1 MKEENITLNLNPDGS
16 IPYASE
22 LLHEIPSHAI
32 INKCLTGLG
41 ITYLELHSERDS
53 IVVEPNVPV
62 IVSKCASPTHT
73 GDNLFG
79 VYAKV
84 TVDNIVNYVKTSQ
97 KKGQKLKIITT
108 PESLHKV
115 IEALHLCRLSPE
127 KDFFIL
133 LDEAAKYVTEN
144 DFRKGVLQ
152 PFDLFWRAERKA
164 IVSATVLEM
173 RDPRFE
179 IQRFTVYNICPEF
192 NYKRPLK
199 LITTNSPSNML
210 ATYFADHKDDPT
222 PIFIFLNSTDTVR
235 SIIRQYDL
243 QEQAAVF
250 CSEDSVEKLTTP
262 AAGTITIE
270 HAYKD
275 WDPANMRHYNFMTSR
290 FYAAFDVLLDFDPHV
305 LLYSDV
311 WSVDHTMFHPYS
323 DTVQIVGR
331 FRRGVKSITH
341 ITSTK
346 TDMTYKTQ
354 EQIDRYIDTN
364 RMMYETLQTLRDTE
378 ADPEVRGIIEENLNI
393 LKYNEF
399 LNSDGS
405 FNYFAVDNFNED
417 EITKM
422 LYSDRMKL
430 DAAYCMSR
438 YFEVEHVALDF
449 PISDVERMK
458 IDRVRENQRELWSE
472 LTDLLDSCQQGST
485 MDQEFIALVNQY
497 EPEFFDIYNTLG
509 SKRLR
514 ELKFSARRIRQEFR
528 VARNTSKSTAA
539 TVAMMVYDAF
549 QERRMFTRAQI
560 KEELQRIYDLNGIKA
575 KAKATD
581 AYRYY
586 EEVRTVRRRNPDGR
600 RPEFWELS
608 RFKFR
613 KECDL
618 DY

>member
-1 MKEENITLNLNPDGS
+1 MIEKNLTINLNPDGT

-22 LLHEIPSHAI
+22 LLREIPSHTI

-41 ITYLELHSERDS
+41 ITYMELHSARNS
-53 IVVEPNVPV
+53 IVIEPNVPV
-62 IVSKCASPTHT
+62 IVSKCASPAHAD
-73 GDNLFG
+73 DNLLG
-79 VYAKV
+79 VYVDVKV
-84 TVDNIVNYVKTSQ
+84 DHIVNYVKTSQ

-115 IEALHLCRLSPE
+115 IEALHLCGMSPE

-152 PFDLFWRAERKA
+152 PFDLFWRAEHKA
-164 IVSATVLEM
+164 IVSATVLNM

-179 IQRFTVYNICPEF
+179 SQGFTVVNICPLF
-192 NYKRPLK
+192 DYKRPLK
-199 LITTNSPSNML
+199 LIITNSPSNML
-210 ATYFADHKDDPT
+210 ATYFAKHKDDDT
-222 PIFIFLNSTDTVR
+222 PKFIFINSTDTIR
-235 SIIRQYDL
+235 SIIRHYEL
-243 QEQAAVF
+243 QDQAAVF

-290 FYAAFDVLLDFDPHV
+290 FYAAFDVQLDFEPHV

-311 WSVDHTMFHPYS
+311 WSVAHTMFHPYC

-346 TDMTYKTQ
+346 SDITYMTQ
-354 EQIDRYIDTN
+354 EQIERYIDTN
-364 RMMYETLQTLRDTE
+364 RTMYETLKTLRDTE
-378 ADPEVRGIIEENLNI
+378 ADSEVRGFVEENLKI

-399 LNSDGS
+399 LNADGT
-405 FNYFAVDNFNED
+405 FNYFAVDNKNEE
-417 EITKM
+417 EITRM
-422 LYSDRMKL
+422 LYSDPAKL
-430 DAAYCMSR
+430 VAAYCMCG
-438 YFEVEHVALDF
+438 YYDVEYEVFDF
-449 PISDVERMK
+449 PISDVQRMK
-458 IDRVRENQRELWSE
+458 LDRVRSNTRELWSE
-472 LTDLLDSCQQGST
+472 LADLLDSCQQGTT
-485 MDQEFIALVNQY
+485 MDQEFITLVNQY
-497 EPEFFDIYNTLG
+497 EPEFLSYYNTLG

-514 ELKFSARRIRQEFR
+514 ELKFSARRIRQEYR
-528 VARNTSKSTAA
+528 VASNTSKSTAA
-539 TVAMMVYDAF
+539 TVAMMVHDTF
-549 QERRMFTRAQI
+549 QEGRMFTRAQI

-581 AYRYY
+581 IYRYY
-586 EEVRTVRRRNPDGR
+586 DEVKTNRRRNPDGT